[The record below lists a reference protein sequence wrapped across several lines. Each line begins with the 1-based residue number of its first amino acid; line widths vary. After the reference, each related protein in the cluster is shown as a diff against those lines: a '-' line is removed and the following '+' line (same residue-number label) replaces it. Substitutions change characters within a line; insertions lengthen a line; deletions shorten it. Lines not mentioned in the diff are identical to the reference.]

1 MPDAGRTHGPP
12 ATKKQAAVTTGKGR
26 NNRHSLRDGFNGL
39 SRALPGDRALIA
51 SVAARDHHPRDLIPA
66 SGDQD
71 HTPLPSARMLSS
83 ARVMRAEPPCVH
95 RIPPPYVRDDRDTPL
110 QWRRDGKRIT
120 MYF

>member
-12 ATKKQAAVTTGKGR
+12 ATKKAGGSHHRFSR

-71 HTPLPSARMLSS
+71 HTPSPSARMLSS
-83 ARVMRAEPPCVH
+83 ARFLRAEHHRVH
-95 RIPPPYVRDDRDTPL
+95 RIPLPTSVTIAIRPSS
-110 QWRRDGKRIT
+110 GGG
-120 MYF
+120 MGGE